1 MVNLDA
7 SMRAFGILLLLAV
20 AATAGFFYWQR
31 SRGASVPVILHAVS
45 KGAVEAIVAN
55 TRAGTV
61 EAARRAKLA
70 PQIGGQVHRLEVRE
84 GAQVVAGQVLI
95 ELWNGDL
102 SAQVHLAESEE
113 VRAHALVE
121 QAARLAEVAESES
134 KRQQELGAIASP
146 ERVERLLA
154 EARARKA
161 ELEAARAAVT
171 VASRRVLAAKA
182 SLERTVLTAPFAGVV
197 AEVNCELGECVTPSP
212 PGLPTLPAI
221 DLIDTTNLRV
231 KAPIDEIDATA
242 VAIGQEAR
250 IALDAYPGRRFA
262 GKVVRIAPYVL
273 DREKEARTVDVE
285 VLFAD
290 AAEAKAV
297 LPGASADVEIVLE
310 RAAATLRVPTE
321 ALLEGKR
328 VLIWTALDRPLE
340 ERKVETGLGNFVWT
354 EIKRGLAEDERVV
367 VSIDRPGVK
376 AGAFAVPEGG
386 R

>member
-31 SRGASVPVILHAVS
+31 SRGAPVPVILHAAS

-182 SLERTVLTAPFAGVV
+182 SLARTVLTAPFAGVV
-197 AEVNCELGECVTPSP
+197 AEVNCELGEFVTPSP
-212 PGLPTLPAI
+212 PGIPTLPAI